1 MQIVANVMN
10 EVSIRDFL
18 IFVFVVSG
26 AQYMVYVTDESLVNN
41 NYSLCASN
49 GASTTVQRNFVL
61 SCSRPLTGKII
72 EIHAPPHIPLKIYEV
87 SLMCK
92 Y

>member
-10 EVSIRDFL
+10 EVSIRDFAV
-18 IFVFVVSG
+18 FVFVVSG

-41 NYSLCASN
+41 NYSLCASK
-49 GASTTVQRNFVL
+49 GASTRNFVL